1 MNRIH
6 KISIFAAS
14 SAVAVL
20 AYAVSTP
27 SNKAATTIAVKQDQV
42 LTNQQVS
49 TPNTTTANSSPTVLA
64 PTLTSSTTASPIKN
78 QYIVVLQT
86 GSDLPAQAAAT
97 IAKQHGGQVLFT
109 YNRAIRGFAVRI
121 PEQATSAFLTAMQKN
136 PQVSYVEEDTL
147 MQTNTITQSNPVW
160 GLDRIDQ
167 HNLPLSK
174 SFSYNKTGSAV
185 NAYIVDTGI
194 LASHQEFNSRVQ
206 TGYSAIAD
214 NNGTNDCNGHGTHV
228 AGTVGGSTYGIAK
241 NVGLVPVRV
250 LDCAGSGAMSGV
262 IAGLDWIIQNGRKPA
277 VVNMSLGGSA
287 YSTLDTAIDNLFNNG
302 YVPVVAAGN
311 SNTDACTSSPA
322 RAGKAITVAATDS
335 TDTRASYSNYGSCV
349 DLFAPGSQITS
360 AWIGSNSSA
369 ATASGTSMASPHVAG
384 VVATMLE
391 NNSTATPQSITD
403 QLLNQSTVNLIQNP
417 MSSPN
422 RLLYSLVDTQ
432 TITPVPS
439 IIAHISKLNATTLR
453 YRNGTWRANVT
464 ISVVDSNNLAVPN
477 ATVTG
482 GFSVGGSNLNCTTN
496 NLGQCQIN
504 SGTIKSATQ
513 TTFNIN
519 NISGSNLTYAAS
531 SNSVSSITIYR

>member
-27 SNKAATTIAVKQDQV
+27 SNKAATTAVKQDQV

-49 TPNTTTANSSPTVLA
+49 TPSTTTANSSPTVLA
-64 PTLTSSTTASPIKN
+64 PTLTSTTTASPIKN

-86 GSDLPAQAAAT
+86 GSDLPAQAAAA

-174 SFSYNKTGSAV
+174 SFNYNKTGSGV

-194 LASHQEFNSRVQ
+194 LASHQEFNGRVQ

-403 QLLNQSTVNLIQNP
+403 QLLNQSTINLIQNP

-422 RLLYSLVDTQ
+422 RLLYNLIDTQ

-482 GFSVGGSNLNCTTN
+482 SFSVGGSNLNCTTN
-496 NLGQCQIN
+496 SLGQCQIN

-513 TTFNIN
+513 TTFNVN

-531 SNSVSSITIYR
+531 SNLVSSITIYR

>member
-27 SNKAATTIAVKQDQV
+27 SNKAATTAVKQDQV

-49 TPNTTTANSSPTVLA
+49 TPSTTTANSSPTVLA
-64 PTLTSSTTASPIKN
+64 PTLTSTTTASPIKN
-78 QYIVVLQT
+78 QYIVVLQA
-86 GSDLPAQAAAT
+86 GSDLPAQAAAA
-97 IAKQHGGQVLFT
+97 IAKQHGGQILFT

-174 SFSYNKTGSAV
+174 SFNYNKTGSGV

-194 LASHQEFNSRVQ
+194 LASHQEFNGRVQ

-262 IAGLDWIIQNGRKPA
+262 IAGLDWIIQNGRKSA

-403 QLLNQSTVNLIQNP
+403 QLLNQSTINLIQNP

-422 RLLYSLVDTQ
+422 RLLYNLIDTQ

-482 GFSVGGSNLNCTTN
+482 SFSVGGSNLNCTTN
-496 NLGQCQIN
+496 SLGQCQIN

-513 TTFNIN
+513 TTFNVN

-531 SNSVSSITIYR
+531 SNLVSSITIYR

>member
-27 SNKAATTIAVKQDQV
+27 SNKAATTAVKQDQV

-49 TPNTTTANSSPTVLA
+49 TPSTTTANSSPTVLA
-64 PTLTSSTTASPIKN
+64 PTLTSTTTASPIKN
-78 QYIVVLQT
+78 QYIVVLQA
-86 GSDLPAQAAAT
+86 GSDLPAQAAAA

-194 LASHQEFNSRVQ
+194 LASHQEFNGRVQ

-262 IAGLDWIIQNGRKPA
+262 IAGLDWIIQNGRKSA

-403 QLLNQSTVNLIQNP
+403 QLLNQSTINLIQNP

-422 RLLYSLVDTQ
+422 RLLYNLIDTQ

-482 GFSVGGSNLNCTTN
+482 SFSVGGSNLNCTTN
-496 NLGQCQIN
+496 SLGQCQIN

-513 TTFNIN
+513 TTFNVN

-531 SNSVSSITIYR
+531 SNLVSSITIYR

>member
-27 SNKAATTIAVKQDQV
+27 SNKAATTAVKQDQV

-49 TPNTTTANSSPTVLA
+49 TPSTTTANSSPTVLA
-64 PTLTSSTTASPIKN
+64 PTLTSTTTASPIKN
-78 QYIVVLQT
+78 QYIVVLQA
-86 GSDLPAQAAAT
+86 GSDLPAQAAAA

-147 MQTNTITQSNPVW
+147 MQANTITQSNPVW

-174 SFSYNKTGSAV
+174 SFNYNKTGSGV

-194 LASHQEFNSRVQ
+194 LASHQEFNGRVQ

-262 IAGLDWIIQNGRKPA
+262 IAGLDWIIQNGRKSA

-403 QLLNQSTVNLIQNP
+403 QLLNQSTINLIQNP

-422 RLLYSLVDTQ
+422 RLLYNLIDTQ

-482 GFSVGGSNLNCTTN
+482 SFSVGGSNLNCTTN
-496 NLGQCQIN
+496 SLGQCQIN

-513 TTFNIN
+513 TTFNVN

-531 SNSVSSITIYR
+531 SNLVSSITIYR

>member
-27 SNKAATTIAVKQDQV
+27 SNKAATTAVKQDQV

-49 TPNTTTANSSPTVLA
+49 TPSTTTANSSPTVLA
-64 PTLTSSTTASPIKN
+64 PTLTSTTTASPIKN
-78 QYIVVLQT
+78 QYIVVLQA
-86 GSDLPAQAAAT
+86 GSDLPAQAAAA

-174 SFSYNKTGSAV
+174 SFNYNKTGSGV

-194 LASHQEFNSRVQ
+194 LASHQEFNGRVQ

-262 IAGLDWIIQNGRKPA
+262 IAGLDWIIQNGRKSA

-422 RLLYSLVDTQ
+422 RLLYNLIDTQ

-482 GFSVGGSNLNCTTN
+482 SFSVGGSNLNCTTN
-496 NLGQCQIN
+496 SLGQCQIN

-513 TTFNIN
+513 TTFNVN

-531 SNSVSSITIYR
+531 SNLVSSITIYR

>member
-1 MNRIH
+1 
-6 KISIFAAS
+6 
-14 SAVAVL
+14 
-20 AYAVSTP
+20 
-27 SNKAATTIAVKQDQV
+27 
-42 LTNQQVS
+42 
-49 TPNTTTANSSPTVLA
+49 
-64 PTLTSSTTASPIKN
+64 
-78 QYIVVLQT
+78 
-86 GSDLPAQAAAT
+86 
-97 IAKQHGGQVLFT
+97 
-109 YNRAIRGFAVRI
+109 
-121 PEQATSAFLTAMQKN
+121 
-136 PQVSYVEEDTL
+136 
-147 MQTNTITQSNPVW
+147 
-160 GLDRIDQ
+160 
-167 HNLPLSK
+167 
-174 SFSYNKTGSAV
+174 
-185 NAYIVDTGI
+185 
-194 LASHQEFNSRVQ
+194 
-206 TGYSAIAD
+206 
-214 NNGTNDCNGHGTHV
+214 
-228 AGTVGGSTYGIAK
+228 
-241 NVGLVPVRV
+241 
-250 LDCAGSGAMSGV
+250 
-262 IAGLDWIIQNGRKPA
+262 
-277 VVNMSLGGSA
+277 
-287 YSTLDTAIDNLFNNG
+287 
-302 YVPVVAAGN
+302 
-311 SNTDACTSSPA
+311 
-322 RAGKAITVAATDS
+322 
-335 TDTRASYSNYGSCV
+335 
-349 DLFAPGSQITS
+349 
-360 AWIGSNSSA
+360 
-369 ATASGTSMASPHVAG
+369 MASPHVAG

>member
-27 SNKAATTIAVKQDQV
+27 SNKAATTAVKQDQV

-49 TPNTTTANSSPTVLA
+49 TPSTTTANSSPTVLA
-64 PTLTSSTTASPIKN
+64 PTLTSTTTASPIKN
-78 QYIVVLQT
+78 QYIVVLQA
-86 GSDLPAQAAAT
+86 GSDLPAQAAAA

-194 LASHQEFNSRVQ
+194 LASHQEFNGRVQ

-403 QLLNQSTVNLIQNP
+403 QLLNQSTINLIQNP

-422 RLLYSLVDTQ
+422 RLLYNLIDTQ

-482 GFSVGGSNLNCTTN
+482 SFSVGGSNLNCTTN
-496 NLGQCQIN
+496 SLGQCQIN

-513 TTFNIN
+513 TTFNVN

-531 SNSVSSITIYR
+531 SNLVSSITIYR

>member
-20 AYAVSTP
+20 AYAASTP
-27 SNKAATTIAVKQDQV
+27 SNKAATTAVKQDQV

-49 TPNTTTANSSPTVLA
+49 TPSTTTASSSPTVLA

-78 QYIVVLQT
+78 QYIVVLQA
-86 GSDLPAQAAAT
+86 GSDLPAQAAAA

-147 MQTNTITQSNPVW
+147 MQANTITQSNPVW

-194 LASHQEFNSRVQ
+194 LASHQEFNGRVQ

-391 NNSTATPQSITD
+391 SNSTATPQSITD
-403 QLLNQSTVNLIQNP
+403 QLLNQSTINLIQNP
-417 MSSPN
+417 MGSPN

-453 YRNGTWRANVT
+453 YRNGTWRANVS

-496 NLGQCQIN
+496 SLGQCQIN

-531 SNSVSSITIYR
+531 SNLVSSITIYR

>member
-27 SNKAATTIAVKQDQV
+27 SNKAATTAVKQDQV

-49 TPNTTTANSSPTVLA
+49 TPSTTTANSSPTVLA
-64 PTLTSSTTASPIKN
+64 PTLTSTTTASPIKN
-78 QYIVVLQT
+78 QYIVVLQA
-86 GSDLPAQAAAT
+86 GSDLPAQAAAA

-174 SFSYNKTGSAV
+174 SFNYNKTGSGV

-194 LASHQEFNSRVQ
+194 LASHQEFNGRVQ

-403 QLLNQSTVNLIQNP
+403 QLLNQSTINLIQNP

-422 RLLYSLVDTQ
+422 RLLYNLIDTQ

-482 GFSVGGSNLNCTTN
+482 SFSVGGSNLNCTTN
-496 NLGQCQIN
+496 SLGQCQIN

-531 SNSVSSITIYR
+531 SNLVSSITIYR

>member
-27 SNKAATTIAVKQDQV
+27 SNKAATTAVKQDQV

-49 TPNTTTANSSPTVLA
+49 TPSTTTANSSPTVLA
-64 PTLTSSTTASPIKN
+64 PTLTSTTTASPIKN
-78 QYIVVLQT
+78 QYIVVLQA
-86 GSDLPAQAAAT
+86 GSDLPAQAAAA

-174 SFSYNKTGSAV
+174 SFNYNKTGSGV

-194 LASHQEFNSRVQ
+194 LASHQEFNGRVQ

-262 IAGLDWIIQNGRKPA
+262 IAGLDWIIQNGRKSA

-384 VVATMLE
+384 VVATLLE

-403 QLLNQSTVNLIQNP
+403 QLLNQSTINLIQNP

-422 RLLYSLVDTQ
+422 RLLYNLIDTQ

-482 GFSVGGSNLNCTTN
+482 SFSVGGSNLNCTTN
-496 NLGQCQIN
+496 SLGQCQIN

-513 TTFNIN
+513 TTFNVN

-531 SNSVSSITIYR
+531 SNLVSSITIYR

>member
-27 SNKAATTIAVKQDQV
+27 SNKAATTAVKQDQV

-49 TPNTTTANSSPTVLA
+49 TPSTTTANSSPTVLA
-64 PTLTSSTTASPIKN
+64 PTLTSTTTASPIKN
-78 QYIVVLQT
+78 QYIVVLQA
-86 GSDLPAQAAAT
+86 GSDLPAQAAAA

-174 SFSYNKTGSAV
+174 SFNYNKTGSGV

-194 LASHQEFNSRVQ
+194 LASHQEFNGRVQ

-403 QLLNQSTVNLIQNP
+403 QLLNQSTINLIQNP
-417 MSSPN
+417 MGSPN

-439 IIAHISKLNATTLR
+439 IIAHISKINATTLR

-482 GFSVGGSNLNCTTN
+482 SFSVGGSNLNCTTN
-496 NLGQCQIN
+496 SLGQCQIN

-513 TTFNIN
+513 TTFNVN

-531 SNSVSSITIYR
+531 SNLVSSITIYR

>member
-27 SNKAATTIAVKQDQV
+27 SNKAATTAVKQDQV

-49 TPNTTTANSSPTVLA
+49 TPSTTTANSSPTVLA
-64 PTLTSSTTASPIKN
+64 PTLTSTTTASPIKN

-86 GSDLPAQAAAT
+86 GSDLPAQSAAA

-147 MQTNTITQSNPVW
+147 MQANTITQSNPVW

-174 SFSYNKTGSAV
+174 SFNYNKTGSGV

-194 LASHQEFNSRVQ
+194 LASHQEFNGRVQ

-262 IAGLDWIIQNGRKPA
+262 IAGLDWIIQNGRKSA

-403 QLLNQSTVNLIQNP
+403 QLLNQSTINLIQNP

-422 RLLYSLVDTQ
+422 RLLYNLIDTQ

-482 GFSVGGSNLNCTTN
+482 SFSVGGSNLNCTTN
-496 NLGQCQIN
+496 SLGQCQIN

-513 TTFNIN
+513 TTFNVN

-531 SNSVSSITIYR
+531 SNLVSSITIYR

>member
-27 SNKAATTIAVKQDQV
+27 SNKAATTAVKQDQV

-49 TPNTTTANSSPTVLA
+49 TPSTTTANSSPTVLA
-64 PTLTSSTTASPIKN
+64 PTLTSTTTASPIKN
-78 QYIVVLQT
+78 QYIVVLQA
-86 GSDLPAQAAAT
+86 GSDLPAQAAAA

-174 SFSYNKTGSAV
+174 SFNYNKTGSGV

-194 LASHQEFNSRVQ
+194 LASHQEFNGRVQ

-250 LDCAGSGAMSGV
+250 LDCAGSSAMSGV
-262 IAGLDWIIQNGRKPA
+262 IAGLDWIIQNGRKSA

-311 SNTDACTSSPA
+311 ANTDACTSSPA

-403 QLLNQSTVNLIQNP
+403 QLLNQSTINLIQNP

-422 RLLYSLVDTQ
+422 RLLYNLIDTQ

-482 GFSVGGSNLNCTTN
+482 SFSVGGSNLNCTTN
-496 NLGQCQIN
+496 SLGQCQIN

-513 TTFNIN
+513 TTFNVN

-531 SNSVSSITIYR
+531 SNLVSSITIYR

>member
-27 SNKAATTIAVKQDQV
+27 SNKAATTAVKQDQV

-49 TPNTTTANSSPTVLA
+49 TPSTTTANSSPTVLA
-64 PTLTSSTTASPIKN
+64 PTLTSTTTASPIKN
-78 QYIVVLQT
+78 QYIVVLQA
-86 GSDLPAQAAAT
+86 GSDLPAQAAAA

-174 SFSYNKTGSAV
+174 SFNYNKTGSGV

-194 LASHQEFNSRVQ
+194 LASHQEFNGRVQ

-262 IAGLDWIIQNGRKPA
+262 IAGLDWIIQNGRKSA

-311 SNTDACTSSPA
+311 ANTDACTSSPA

-403 QLLNQSTVNLIQNP
+403 QLLNQSTINLIQNP

-422 RLLYSLVDTQ
+422 RLLYNLIDTQ

-482 GFSVGGSNLNCTTN
+482 SFSVGGSNLNCTTN
-496 NLGQCQIN
+496 SLGQCQIN

-513 TTFNIN
+513 TTFNVN

-531 SNSVSSITIYR
+531 SNLVSSITIYR

>member
-27 SNKAATTIAVKQDQV
+27 SNKAATTAVKQDQV

-49 TPNTTTANSSPTVLA
+49 TPSTTTANSSPTVLA
-64 PTLTSSTTASPIKN
+64 PTLTSTTTASPIKN

-86 GSDLPAQAAAT
+86 GSDLPAQAAAA

-174 SFSYNKTGSAV
+174 SFNYNKTGSGV

-194 LASHQEFNSRVQ
+194 LASHQEFNGRVQ

-262 IAGLDWIIQNGRKPA
+262 IAGLDWIIQNGRKSA

-403 QLLNQSTVNLIQNP
+403 QLLNQSTINLIQNP

-422 RLLYSLVDTQ
+422 RLLYNLIDTQ

-482 GFSVGGSNLNCTTN
+482 SFSVGGSNLNCTTN
-496 NLGQCQIN
+496 SLGQCQIN

-513 TTFNIN
+513 TTFNVN

-531 SNSVSSITIYR
+531 SNLVSSITIYR

>member
-27 SNKAATTIAVKQDQV
+27 SNKAATTAVKQDQV

-49 TPNTTTANSSPTVLA
+49 TPSTTTANSSPTVLA
-64 PTLTSSTTASPIKN
+64 PTLTSTTTASPIKN
-78 QYIVVLQT
+78 QYIVVLQA
-86 GSDLPAQAAAT
+86 GSDLPAQAAAA

-174 SFSYNKTGSAV
+174 SFNYNKTGSGV

-194 LASHQEFNSRVQ
+194 LASHQEFNGRVQ

-262 IAGLDWIIQNGRKPA
+262 IAGLDWIIQNGRKSA

-403 QLLNQSTVNLIQNP
+403 QLLNQSTINLIQNP

-422 RLLYSLVDTQ
+422 RLLYNLIDTQ

-482 GFSVGGSNLNCTTN
+482 SFSVGGSNLNCTTN
-496 NLGQCQIN
+496 SLGQCQIN

-513 TTFNIN
+513 TTFNVN

-531 SNSVSSITIYR
+531 SNLVSSITIYR

>member
-27 SNKAATTIAVKQDQV
+27 SNKAATTAVKQDQV

-64 PTLTSSTTASPIKN
+64 PTLTSTTTASPIKN
-78 QYIVVLQT
+78 QYIVVLQA
-86 GSDLPAQAAAT
+86 GSDLPAQAAAA

-262 IAGLDWIIQNGRKPA
+262 IAGLDWIIQNGRKSA

-422 RLLYSLVDTQ
+422 RLLYNLIDTQ

-482 GFSVGGSNLNCTTN
+482 SFSVGGSNLNCTTN
-496 NLGQCQIN
+496 SLGQCQIN

-513 TTFNIN
+513 TTFNVN

-531 SNSVSSITIYR
+531 SNLVSSITIYR

>member
-27 SNKAATTIAVKQDQV
+27 SNKAATTVVKQDQV

-49 TPNTTTANSSPTVLA
+49 TPSTTTASSSPTVLA
-64 PTLTSSTTASPIKN
+64 PTLTSTTTASPIKN
-78 QYIVVLQT
+78 QYIVVLQA
-86 GSDLPAQAAAT
+86 GSDLPAQAAAA

-147 MQTNTITQSNPVW
+147 MQANTITQSNPVW

-194 LASHQEFNSRVQ
+194 LASHQEFNGRVQ

-311 SNTDACTSSPA
+311 ANTDACTSSPA

-384 VVATMLE
+384 VVATLLE

-403 QLLNQSTVNLIQNP
+403 QLLNQSTINLIQNP
-417 MSSPN
+417 MGSPN

-453 YRNGTWRANVT
+453 YRNGTWRANVS

-482 GFSVGGSNLNCTTN
+482 SFSVGGSNLNCTTN
-496 NLGQCQIN
+496 SLGQCQIN

-513 TTFNIN
+513 TTFNVN

-531 SNSVSSITIYR
+531 SNLVSSITIYR

>member
-27 SNKAATTIAVKQDQV
+27 SNKAATTAVKQDQV

-49 TPNTTTANSSPTVLA
+49 TPSTTTANSSPTVLA
-64 PTLTSSTTASPIKN
+64 PTLTSTTTASPIKN
-78 QYIVVLQT
+78 QYIVVLQA
-86 GSDLPAQAAAT
+86 GSDLPAQAAAA

-174 SFSYNKTGSAV
+174 SFNYNKTGSGV

-194 LASHQEFNSRVQ
+194 LASHQEFNGRVP

-262 IAGLDWIIQNGRKPA
+262 IAGLDWIIQNGRKSA

-349 DLFAPGSQITS
+349 DLFAPGSQIT
-360 AWIGSNSSA
+360 WIGSNSSA

-403 QLLNQSTVNLIQNP
+403 QLLNQSTINLIQNP

-422 RLLYSLVDTQ
+422 RLLYNLIDTQ

-482 GFSVGGSNLNCTTN
+482 SFSVGGSNLNCTTN
-496 NLGQCQIN
+496 SLGQCQIN

-513 TTFNIN
+513 TTFNVN

-531 SNSVSSITIYR
+531 SNLVSSITIYR

>member
-27 SNKAATTIAVKQDQV
+27 SNKAATTAVKQDQV

-49 TPNTTTANSSPTVLA
+49 TPSTTTANSSPTVLA
-64 PTLTSSTTASPIKN
+64 PTLTSTTTASPIKN

-86 GSDLPAQAAAT
+86 GSDLPAQAAAA

-147 MQTNTITQSNPVW
+147 MQANTITQSNPVW

-194 LASHQEFNSRVQ
+194 LASHQEFNGRVQ

-311 SNTDACTSSPA
+311 ANTDACTSSPA

-403 QLLNQSTVNLIQNP
+403 QLLNQSTINLIQNP
-417 MSSPN
+417 MGSPN
-422 RLLYSLVDTQ
+422 RLLYNLIDTQ

-439 IIAHISKLNATTLR
+439 IIAHISKINATTLR
-453 YRNGTWRANVT
+453 YRNGTWRANVS

-482 GFSVGGSNLNCTTN
+482 SFSVGGSNLNCTTN
-496 NLGQCQIN
+496 SLGQCQIN

-513 TTFNIN
+513 TTFNVN
-519 NISGSNLTYAAS
+519 NIGGSNLTYAAS
-531 SNSVSSITIYR
+531 SNLVSSIIIYR

>member
-27 SNKAATTIAVKQDQV
+27 SNKAATTAVKQDQV

-49 TPNTTTANSSPTVLA
+49 TPSTTTANSSPTVLA
-64 PTLTSSTTASPIKN
+64 PTLTSTTTASPIKN

-86 GSDLPAQAAAT
+86 GSDLPAQSAAA

-147 MQTNTITQSNPVW
+147 MQANTITQSNPVW

-194 LASHQEFNSRVQ
+194 LASHQEFNGRVQ

-311 SNTDACTSSPA
+311 ANTDACTSSPA

-403 QLLNQSTVNLIQNP
+403 QLLNQSTINLIQNP
-417 MSSPN
+417 MGSPN
-422 RLLYSLVDTQ
+422 RLLYNLIDTQ

-439 IIAHISKLNATTLR
+439 IIAHISKINATTLR
-453 YRNGTWRANVT
+453 YRNGTWRANVS

-482 GFSVGGSNLNCTTN
+482 SFSVGGSNLNCTTN
-496 NLGQCQIN
+496 SLGQCQIN

-513 TTFNIN
+513 TTFNVN
-519 NISGSNLTYAAS
+519 NIGGSNLTYAAS
-531 SNSVSSITIYR
+531 SNLVSSITIYR

>member
-27 SNKAATTIAVKQDQV
+27 SNKAATTAVKQDQV

-49 TPNTTTANSSPTVLA
+49 TPSTTTANSSPTVLA
-64 PTLTSSTTASPIKN
+64 PTLTSTTTASPIKN
-78 QYIVVLQT
+78 QYIVVLQA
-86 GSDLPAQAAAT
+86 GSDLPAQAAAA

-174 SFSYNKTGSAV
+174 SFNYNKTGSGV

-194 LASHQEFNSRVQ
+194 LASHQEFNGRVQ

-403 QLLNQSTVNLIQNP
+403 QLLNQSTINLIQNP

-422 RLLYSLVDTQ
+422 RLLYNLIDTQ

-482 GFSVGGSNLNCTTN
+482 SFSVGGSNLNCTTN
-496 NLGQCQIN
+496 SLGQCQIN

-513 TTFNIN
+513 TTFNVN

-531 SNSVSSITIYR
+531 SNLVSSITIYR

>member
-1 MNRIH
+1 MHDNYPILLI
-6 KISIFAAS
+6 KFS
-14 SAVAVL
+14 
-20 AYAVSTP
+20 
-27 SNKAATTIAVKQDQV
+27 AATTIAVKQDQV

-64 PTLTSSTTASPIKN
+64 PTLTSTTTASPIKN
-78 QYIVVLQT
+78 QYIVVLQA
-86 GSDLPAQAAAT
+86 GSDLPAQAAAA

-174 SFSYNKTGSAV
+174 SFNYNKTGSGV

-194 LASHQEFNSRVQ
+194 LASHQEFNGRVQ

-403 QLLNQSTVNLIQNP
+403 QLLNQSTINLIQNP

-422 RLLYSLVDTQ
+422 RLLYNLIDTQ

-482 GFSVGGSNLNCTTN
+482 SFSVGGSNLNCTTN
-496 NLGQCQIN
+496 SLGQCQIN

-513 TTFNIN
+513 TTFNVN

-531 SNSVSSITIYR
+531 SNLVSSITIYR

>member
-422 RLLYSLVDTQ
+422 RLLYNLVDTQ

-439 IIAHISKLNATTLR
+439 IIAHISKLNATTLH
-453 YRNGTWRANVT
+453 G
-464 ISVVDSNNLAVPN
+464 VPM
-477 ATVTG
+477 
-482 GFSVGGSNLNCTTN
+482 
-496 NLGQCQIN
+496 
-504 SGTIKSATQ
+504 
-513 TTFNIN
+513 
-519 NISGSNLTYAAS
+519 
-531 SNSVSSITIYR
+531 

>member
-27 SNKAATTIAVKQDQV
+27 SNKAATTAVKQDQV

-49 TPNTTTANSSPTVLA
+49 TPSTTTANSSPTVLA
-64 PTLTSSTTASPIKN
+64 PTLTSTTTASPIKN
-78 QYIVVLQT
+78 QYIVVLQA
-86 GSDLPAQAAAT
+86 GSDLPAQAAAA

-174 SFSYNKTGSAV
+174 SFNYNKTGSGV

-194 LASHQEFNSRVQ
+194 LASHQEFNGRVQ

-262 IAGLDWIIQNGRKPA
+262 IAGLDWIIQNGRKSA

-403 QLLNQSTVNLIQNP
+403 QLLNQSTINLIQNP

-422 RLLYSLVDTQ
+422 RLLYNLIDTQ

-439 IIAHISKLNATTLR
+439 IIAHISKINATTLR

-482 GFSVGGSNLNCTTN
+482 SFSVGGSNLNCTTN
-496 NLGQCQIN
+496 SLGQCQIN

-513 TTFNIN
+513 TTFNVN

-531 SNSVSSITIYR
+531 SNLVSSITIYR

>member
-20 AYAVSTP
+20 AYAASTP
-27 SNKAATTIAVKQDQV
+27 SNKAATTAVKQDQV

-49 TPNTTTANSSPTVLA
+49 TPSTTTASSSPTVLA

-78 QYIVVLQT
+78 QYIVVLQA
-86 GSDLPAQAAAT
+86 GSDLPAQAAAA

-174 SFSYNKTGSAV
+174 SFNYNKTGSGV

-250 LDCAGSGAMSGV
+250 LDCAGLGAMSGV
-262 IAGLDWIIQNGRKPA
+262 IAGLDWIIQNGRKSA

-311 SNTDACTSSPA
+311 ANTDACTSSPA

-422 RLLYSLVDTQ
+422 RLLYNLIDTQ

-482 GFSVGGSNLNCTTN
+482 SFSVGGSNLNCTTN
-496 NLGQCQIN
+496 SLGQCQIN

-513 TTFNIN
+513 TTFNVN

-531 SNSVSSITIYR
+531 SNLVSSITIYR

>member
-27 SNKAATTIAVKQDQV
+27 SNKAATTAVKQDQV

-49 TPNTTTANSSPTVLA
+49 TPSTTTANSSPTVLA
-64 PTLTSSTTASPIKN
+64 PTLTSTTTASPIKN
-78 QYIVVLQT
+78 QYIVVLQA
-86 GSDLPAQAAAT
+86 GSDLPAQAAAA

-194 LASHQEFNSRVQ
+194 LASHQEFNGRVQ

-262 IAGLDWIIQNGRKPA
+262 IAGLDWIIQNGRKSA

-403 QLLNQSTVNLIQNP
+403 QLLNQSTINLIQNP

-422 RLLYSLVDTQ
+422 RLLYNLIDTQ

-482 GFSVGGSNLNCTTN
+482 SFSVGGSNLNCTTN
-496 NLGQCQIN
+496 SLGQCQIN

-513 TTFNIN
+513 TTFNVN
-519 NISGSNLTYAAS
+519 NIGGSNLTYAAS
-531 SNSVSSITIYR
+531 SNLVSSITIYR

>member
-27 SNKAATTIAVKQDQV
+27 SNKAATTAVKQDQV

-49 TPNTTTANSSPTVLA
+49 TPSTTTANSSPTVLA
-64 PTLTSSTTASPIKN
+64 PTLTSTTTASPIKN

-86 GSDLPAQAAAT
+86 GSDLPAQAAAA

-194 LASHQEFNSRVQ
+194 LASHQEFNGRVQ

-403 QLLNQSTVNLIQNP
+403 QLLNQSTINLIQNP

-422 RLLYSLVDTQ
+422 RLLYNLIDTQ

-482 GFSVGGSNLNCTTN
+482 SFSVGGSNLNCTTN
-496 NLGQCQIN
+496 SLGQCQIN

-513 TTFNIN
+513 TTFNVN

-531 SNSVSSITIYR
+531 SNLVSSITIYR

>member
-20 AYAVSTP
+20 AYAASTP
-27 SNKAATTIAVKQDQV
+27 SNKAATTAVKQNQV

-49 TPNTTTANSSPTVLA
+49 TPSTTTANSSPTVLA
-64 PTLTSSTTASPIKN
+64 PTLTSTTTASPIKN

-86 GSDLPAQAAAT
+86 GSDLPAQAAAA

-147 MQTNTITQSNPVW
+147 MQANTITQSNPVW
-160 GLDRIDQ
+160 DLDRIDQ

-194 LASHQEFNSRVQ
+194 LASHQEFNGRVQ

-311 SNTDACTSSPA
+311 ANTDACTSSPA

-403 QLLNQSTVNLIQNP
+403 QLLNQSTINLIQNP
-417 MSSPN
+417 LGSPN

-482 GFSVGGSNLNCTTN
+482 SFSVGGSNLNCTTN
-496 NLGQCQIN
+496 SLGQCQIN

-513 TTFNIN
+513 TTFNVN
-519 NISGSNLTYAAS
+519 NIGGSNLTYAAS
-531 SNSVSSITIYR
+531 SNLVSSITIYR

>member
-20 AYAVSTP
+20 AYAASTP
-27 SNKAATTIAVKQDQV
+27 SNKAATTAVKQDQV

-49 TPNTTTANSSPTVLA
+49 TPSTTTANSSPTVLA
-64 PTLTSSTTASPIKN
+64 PTLTSTTTASPIKN
-78 QYIVVLQT
+78 QYIVVLQA
-86 GSDLPAQAAAT
+86 GSDLPAQAAAA

-147 MQTNTITQSNPVW
+147 MQANTITQSNPVW
-160 GLDRIDQ
+160 DLDRIDQ

-174 SFSYNKTGSAV
+174 SFNYNKTGSGV

-194 LASHQEFNSRVQ
+194 LASHQEFNGRVQ

-403 QLLNQSTVNLIQNP
+403 QLLNQSTINLIQNP

-422 RLLYSLVDTQ
+422 RLLYNLIDTQ

-482 GFSVGGSNLNCTTN
+482 SFSVGGSNLNCTTN
-496 NLGQCQIN
+496 SLGQCQIN

-513 TTFNIN
+513 TTFNVN

-531 SNSVSSITIYR
+531 SNLVSSITIYR

>member
-27 SNKAATTIAVKQDQV
+27 SNKAATTAVKQDQV

-64 PTLTSSTTASPIKN
+64 PTLTSTTTASPIKN

-86 GSDLPAQAAAT
+86 GSDLPAQAAAA

-147 MQTNTITQSNPVW
+147 MQANTITQSNPVW

-194 LASHQEFNSRVQ
+194 LASHQEFNGRVQ

-311 SNTDACTSSPA
+311 ANTDACTSSPA

-360 AWIGSNSSA
+360 AWIGSNISA

-403 QLLNQSTVNLIQNP
+403 QLLNQSTINLIQNP
-417 MSSPN
+417 MGSPN
-422 RLLYSLVDTQ
+422 RLLYNLVDTQ
-432 TITPVPS
+432 IITPVPS
-439 IIAHISKLNATTLR
+439 IIAHISKINATTLR
-453 YRNGTWRANVT
+453 YRNGTWRANVS

-482 GFSVGGSNLNCTTN
+482 SFSVGGSNLNCTTN
-496 NLGQCQIN
+496 SLGQCQIN

-531 SNSVSSITIYR
+531 SNLVSSITIYR

>member
-27 SNKAATTIAVKQDQV
+27 SNKAATTAVKQDQV

-49 TPNTTTANSSPTVLA
+49 TPSTTTANSSPTVLA
-64 PTLTSSTTASPIKN
+64 PTLTSTTTASPIKN
-78 QYIVVLQT
+78 QYIVVLQA
-86 GSDLPAQAAAT
+86 GSDLPAQAAAA

-174 SFSYNKTGSAV
+174 SFNYNKTGSGV

-194 LASHQEFNSRVQ
+194 LASHQEFNGRVQ

-262 IAGLDWIIQNGRKPA
+262 IAGLDWIIQNGRKSA

-403 QLLNQSTVNLIQNP
+403 QLLNQSTINLIQNP
-417 MSSPN
+417 MGSPN
-422 RLLYSLVDTQ
+422 RLLYNLIDTQ

-482 GFSVGGSNLNCTTN
+482 SFSVGGSNLNCTTN
-496 NLGQCQIN
+496 SLGQCQIN

-513 TTFNIN
+513 TTFNVN
-519 NISGSNLTYAAS
+519 NIGGSNLTYAAS
-531 SNSVSSITIYR
+531 SNLVSSITIYR

>member
-27 SNKAATTIAVKQDQV
+27 SNKAATTAEKQDQV

-49 TPNTTTANSSPTVLA
+49 TPSTTTANSSPTVLA
-64 PTLTSSTTASPIKN
+64 PTLTSTTTASPIKN
-78 QYIVVLQT
+78 QYIVVLQA
-86 GSDLPAQAAAT
+86 GSDLPAQAAAA

-174 SFSYNKTGSAV
+174 SFNYNKTGSGV

-194 LASHQEFNSRVQ
+194 LASHQEFNGRVQ

-262 IAGLDWIIQNGRKPA
+262 IAGLDWIIQNGRKSA

-403 QLLNQSTVNLIQNP
+403 QLLNQSTINLIQNP

-422 RLLYSLVDTQ
+422 RLLYNLIDTQ

-482 GFSVGGSNLNCTTN
+482 SFSVGGSNLNCTTN
-496 NLGQCQIN
+496 SLGQCQIN

-513 TTFNIN
+513 TTFNVN

-531 SNSVSSITIYR
+531 SNLVSSITIYR